1 MVRLAKTATMIFIA
15 TNIML
20 LFIII
25 GTTMLFITTN
35 IMLLFII
42 IHSGAGEFRQVN
54 LIDRVD
60 KRNQWP
66 MEWHE

>member
-15 TNIML
+15 TNIMS
-20 LFIII
+20 
-25 GTTMLFITTN
+25 
-35 IMLLFII
+35 LFII
-42 IHSGAGEFRQVN
+42 IHSEAGEFHQVN

-66 MEWHE
+66 TAWHK

>member
-25 GTTMLFITTN
+25 HG
-35 IMLLFII
+35 
-42 IHSGAGEFRQVN
+42 GAGEFCQVN